1 VRDGFKEDWAMDLVR
16 RSMMAIA
23 VAVIAMGMVGRPAL
37 AADAAGDVARPDR
50 AVALTLEAGI
60 VALTLGLELEA
71 QTRWGLVAGAGAGVR
86 GGPAVNGYVGY
97 HVSLGEHWGLRPG
110 VRAGLL
116 RQQNDSCPHTCSYE
130 SLIVD
135 AAIRYR
141 GTSGF
146 VFEYG
151 LPLFGWVPV
160 GPDAGETGP
169 HLKAYSIATGDL
181 ALYGT
186 LLVGYSF

>member
-1 VRDGFKEDWAMDLVR
+1 MELARKR
-16 RSMMAIA
+16 MMAIA
-23 VAVIAMGMVGRPAL
+23 VPVIGMGMVGRPAL
-37 AADAAGDVARPDR
+37 AADAAGDVAQPDR
-50 AVALTLEAGI
+50 AVALTLEAGL
-60 VALTLGLELEA
+60 VALTLSLEVEA
-71 QTRWGLVAGAGAGVR
+71 QTRWGLVVGAGAGVHL
-86 GGPAVNGYVGY
+86 GPAVNGYVGY
-97 HVSLGEHWGLRPG
+97 HVPLGEHWGLRPG

-116 RQQNDSCPHTCSYE
+116 RQQNDTCPHTCSYE
-130 SLIVD
+130 SLIVE

-160 GPDAGETGP
+160 GPDAGETAP

-181 ALYGT
+181 ALFGT
-186 LLVGYSF
+186 LLFGYAF